1 MGPLKGA
8 WSAALA
14 GLLCVGGCSGASQ
27 EAPVPGREPATLA
40 AGSAPPGSAGT
51 SVTTPVPAGGSG
63 VSVPA
68 GSAEGRPGGAA
79 PPPRGA
85 TPPDSTVGLRQDIE
99 RLIGDAACQND
110 SQCRVLPL
118 GAKACGGP
126 EAYVAWSTARTDARQ
141 LEALAA
147 RYKEARVA
155 RNQRL
160 GLVSDCSVVPEPPV
174 RCVPAS
180 GASGASGEVGRCQT
194 GAARTGPL
202 PATR

>member
-1 MGPLKGA
+1 MGSLKSA
-8 WSAALA
+8 CVAALA
-14 GLLCVGGCSGASQ
+14 GLMFMGGCSGASQ
-27 EAPVPGREPATLA
+27 EAPAPGREPAPAA
-40 AGSAPPGSAGT
+40 AGVAPPAPGTAAG
-51 SVTTPVPAGGSG
+51 PGNGGG

-68 GSAEGRPGGAA
+68 ASGEGRPGGAS
-79 PPPRGA
+79 PPRGSP
-85 TPPDSTVGLRQDIE
+85 PPDSTLQLRQDIE
-99 RLIGDAACQND
+99 RLIGDAACSD
-110 SQCRVLPL
+110 DAQCRALPL

-147 RYKEARVA
+147 RYKEARIA

-160 GLVSDCSVVPEPPV
+160 GLVSDCSIVPEPPV

-180 GASGASGEVGRCQT
+180 GASGGGGRCQT
-194 GAARTGPL
+194 GAVRTGPL